1 MSRFVKAKADTSRFF
16 DPVFKVAGA
25 AKVAQAQYGDRVVN
39 ASLGMLYNEERQLT
53 AFDSVYGVYN
63 GLSNIQKA
71 TYAQS
76 FVGNSD
82 YLQVISQWVLPP
94 LTKYHKVLATPGG
107 SGAIALGFKSFLE
120 PGMSI
125 IVPAIGWTSYEVMA
139 TDNQLVADYYQM
151 FDEAGNFTLQPLM
164 AMMTR
169 VIAQQGKVVVV
180 LNDPAQ
186 NPTGYSMELSQ
197 WQQLVEFINQLPG
210 QVILINDV
218 AYMDFCYDLDQ
229 AKQYMRLFDQFKEH
243 VLVLVAYSCSKSLSM
258 YGMRLGAAI
267 LIGEETAVEDT
278 MRVFERSARA
288 IWSNVN
294 NAGMVTLATLYQT
307 QWASYLAEK
316 QQYIDLLS
324 KRSKLLMEQCDAVD
338 LPYYPYR
345 EGFFLT
351 LRVNDNGLRDRYHN
365 ALLENHIYTV
375 LVDQGIRIAI
385 CGLTMRQLDG
395 LALKIKTIFNEVDQ

>member
-1 MSRFVKAKADTSRFF
+1 
-16 DPVFKVAGA
+16 
-25 AKVAQAQYGDRVVN
+25 
-39 ASLGMLYNEERQLT
+39 
-53 AFDSVYGVYN
+53 
-63 GLSNIQKA
+63 
-71 TYAQS
+71 
-76 FVGNSD
+76 
-82 YLQVISQWVLPP
+82 
-94 LTKYHKVLATPGG
+94 
-107 SGAIALGFKSFLE
+107 
-120 PGMSI
+120 
-125 IVPAIGWTSYEVMA
+125 
-139 TDNQLVADYYQM
+139 
-151 FDEAGNFTLQPLM
+151 
-164 AMMTR
+164 
-169 VIAQQGKVVVV
+169 
-180 LNDPAQ
+180 
-186 NPTGYSMELSQ
+186 
-197 WQQLVEFINQLPG
+197 VEFINQLPG

-316 QQYIDLLS
+316 QQYIALLAM
-324 KRSKLLMEQCDAVD
+324 RSKLLMEQCDAVD